1 MMYSF
6 IGDIFC
12 LSSRAVI
19 YPSFHIPPVRAAYPD
34 SSIHG
39 PPIIAPG
46 DGRETV
52 EDDTTQ
58 WG

>member
-6 IGDIFC
+6 IRDIFC
-12 LSSRAVI
+12 LSSRVVI

-34 SSIHG
+34 SSEL
-39 PPIIAPG
+39 IIAPG